1 MNDSFWTTFERYL
14 YRARRWYEQTP
25 VRALDQAYDA
35 ALMIKAIED
44 EHFSGQTISPAT
56 ATYSEN
62 TFAYFQAE
70 LKKYLKIA
78 ELRLAEFKSSRSFFN
93 TTDASASV
101 AGGANAG
108 NSPLQNSE
116 QAAVIL
122 EKLKFV
128 DEVIDR
134 YHPRFAESL
143 SLVPFSPP
151 GNSPASNL
159 NLSTPSSA
167 NSAPRSGQ
175 AYMSS
180 SPRPSTR
187 LEKSDGLLDK
197 TGVLPRTILG
207 TVNRI
212 KRDLDPDAERQVV
225 QSFRNTKAKTVIA
238 IRFILLL
245 IIIPLLT
252 QQISKT
258 FLVGPIVD
266 RLRPPIDQ
274 SEIFINFELQ
284 EEALKEM
291 VAFRERLEFD
301 KILGR
306 TPAIREE
313 KREPAA
319 LPREPTDPAES
330 HSEPKKSEGKSE
342 TSGKATERA
351 ESPSTLKKSEEK
363 SVLKQ
368 PLNPPEGR
376 PLTNEERIVE
386 KAREIAETY
395 YKQGSSSIKNVFADL
410 ISLGAFACVIAFNSR
425 AIAVLKSFIDETV
438 YGLSD
443 SAKAFI
449 IILFTDTFVGF
460 HSPHGWEV
468 LIESVSR
475 HFGIPANQAF
485 ASMFIATFPVLLDT
499 IFKYWIFRYLNQ
511 VSPSA
516 VATYRNMNE

>member
-1 MNDSFWTTFERYL
+1 MNNTFWTTFNRSL

-25 VRALDQAYDA
+25 SRALDQAYDA

-44 EHFSGQTISPAT
+44 EHFAGQAISPAS
-56 ATYSEN
+56 ASYSEN
-62 TFAYFQAE
+62 TFAYFQTE

-78 ELRLAEFKSSRSFFN
+78 ELRLSEFKASRSFFN

-101 AGGANAG
+101 KVG
-108 NSPLQNSE
+108 SPASHLQSSE
-116 QAAVIL
+116 QASVLL

-134 YHPRFAESL
+134 YKPRVAESL
-143 SLVPFSPP
+143 SLVAIDPP
-151 GNSPASNL
+151 GSGASSNL
-159 NLSTPSSA
+159 SPSF
-167 NSAPRSGQ
+167 
-175 AYMSS
+175 SS
-180 SPRPSTR
+180 SQRLDQSYVPPFTR

-212 KRDLDPDAERQVV
+212 KRDLDPDSEQQVV
-225 QSFRNTKAKTVIA
+225 QSFRSTKAKTTIA
-238 IRFILLL
+238 IRFLLLL
-245 IIIPLLT
+245 IIVPLLT
-252 QQISKT
+252 QQLSKT
-258 FLVGPIVD
+258 FIVGPIVD
-266 RLRPPIDQ
+266 RLRTPLDK
-274 SEIFINFELQ
+274 SEIFINFELE

-291 VAFRERLEFD
+291 VSFRERLEFD

-306 TPAIREE
+306 TSLLSQE
-313 KREPAA
+313 KPEGNTA
-319 LPREPTDPAES
+319 LEKPGDRAKEPT
-330 HSEPKKSEGKSE
+330 K
-342 TSGKATERA
+342 
-351 ESPSTLKKSEEK
+351 ESPKEPTESKQNSDRSTLKEPVEK
-363 SVLKQ
+363 
-368 PLNPPEGR
+368 PLSND
-376 PLTNEERIVE
+376 ERMVE
-386 KAREIAETY
+386 KAKEIAEGY
-395 YKQGSSSIKNVFADL
+395 YKQGSSAIKNVFADL
-410 ISLGAFACVIAFNSR
+410 ISLGAFACIVAANGR

-449 IILFTDTFVGF
+449 IILLTDTFVGF

-475 HFGIPANQAF
+475 HFGLPMNHSF
-485 ASMFIATFPVLLDT
+485 ASFFIATFPVLLDT

>member
-1 MNDSFWTTFERYL
+1 MNDSFWAAFNRYL

-35 ALMIKAIED
+35 ALIIKAIED
-44 EHFSGQTISPAT
+44 EHFDGQAISPAT
-56 ATYSEN
+56 AAYSEN

-101 AGGANAG
+101 RGSANAG
-108 NSPLQNSE
+108 NFHLQNSD

-128 DEVIDR
+128 DQVIDR
-134 YHPRFAESL
+134 YHPRVAESL
-143 SLVPFSPP
+143 SLVPIPPPSSSPVN
-151 GNSPASNL
+151 GL
-159 NLSTPSSA
+159 NQATPSSES
-167 NSAPRSGQ
+167 SALRSQ
-175 AYMSS
+175 ADTLS
-180 SPRPSTR
+180 SPPPSTR

-212 KRDLDPDAERQVV
+212 KRDLDPDSERQVV

-238 IRFILLL
+238 IRFLLML

-266 RLRPPIDQ
+266 RLRPAIDQ
-274 SEIFINFELQ
+274 SDIFINFEL
-284 EEALKEM
+284 EEAALKEM

-306 TPAIREE
+306 TPAIGEE
-313 KREPAA
+313 KREPAP
-319 LPREPTDPAES
+319 LPREPTAPAES
-330 HSEPKKSEGKSE
+330 PSEPKKSDGKSE
-342 TSGKATERA
+342 TSGKATERS
-351 ESPSTLKKSEEK
+351 ESPSALKHNEEK

-368 PLNPPEGR
+368 PSNPPEGR

-386 KAREIAETY
+386 KAREIAQTY
-395 YKQGSSSIKNVFADL
+395 YKQGSSAIKNIFADL

-468 LIESVSR
+468 LIESVSK